1 MCLAVWD
8 DPFFPLFSIELSL
21 CLKQHLFV
29 CFGISVEFW
38 ILEADIQIELLY
50 AVCHAVGVLD
60 GLHPLLFRD
69 SVLFPEHLNQFR
81 QGFIGQI
88 ELIFRTKL
96 DALGVL
102 QDGAALCLISV

>member
-1 MCLAVWD
+1 MCLTIRNDALLALYRIKL
-8 DPFFPLFSIELSL
+8 LF
-21 CLKQHLFV
+21 CFQQHLLV
-29 CFGISVEFW
+29 CFGIAIEFW

-50 AVCHAVGVLD
+50 AIRHAVGVLD

-69 SVLFPEHLNQFR
+69 GVLLPEHLNQFR

-96 DALGVL
+96 DTLGVL